1 MDSEAAEEAEESV
14 VSLFKLELVLQA
26 DKQKVSAA
34 VISNAIVRCII
45 TPHKNRVKCP
55 DRVELSIMVL
65 QTIAT
70 PHGWARNNAPDE
82 VRTRDIRIKSPVLY
96 QLSYRRRILQKR
108 LQRASD
114 EVRTRDIRIKSP
126 VLYQLSY
133 RRLFNIYVW

>member
-1 MDSEAAEEAEESV
+1 MDSEAAEEAEISI

-26 DKQKVSAA
+26 DKEKVSAA
-34 VISNAIVRCII
+34 VVSNAIVRFTK

-70 PHGWARNNAPDE
+70 PHGWARNNAPGGI
-82 VRTRDIRIKSPVLY
+82 RTRDIRIKG
-96 QLSYRRRILQKR
+96 
-108 LQRASD
+108 
-114 EVRTRDIRIKSP
+114 P

>member
-1 MDSEAAEEAEESV
+1 MDSEEAEESV

-34 VISNAIVRCII
+34 VVSNAIVRFIK
-45 TPHKNRVKCP
+45 TPHKNRIKCP

-70 PHGWARNNAPDE
+70 PHGWARDNAPGGI
-82 VRTRDIRIKSPVLY
+82 RTHDLQIKSPVLY